1 MKTLH
6 DAVQT
11 ILNELQST
19 LSESS
24 FISERRDYLQLLK
37 MADERKIIFPT
48 QELFD
53 SFASDDHGHSSR
65 RKKHAMVL
73 KRVDREC
80 DIHALRPD
88 LRPYNKIPLPSIEET
103 KNVFSMITTYPVPDD
118 LDIGYLIVWAREELF
133 KLNHKPHSIDEDYL
147 DSMHTIH
154 WFFISNGCKSFDL
167 SLLKEFLLRN
177 GALYSSGIIHR
188 NRWYN
193 DRKAVYILEE
203 IALTGQYSWKYI
215 SSSRFMK
222 IDQSLEQ
229 VHQDFLKHLH
239 IYNLSDATIRNYD
252 IAFKCVICFSGI
264 TSLERLSAF
273 SEHDVRHV
281 TQIFAKRYDKSS
293 LHSMYGRVKKVFQ
306 FLYDTGITSYNWAGS
321 LISPIVMKGHVAG
334 YFSDD
339 SEASLYAS
347 LDLLSLRDKAIC
359 LLAADLGLRDYDI
372 CHLKFE
378 QIDWQR
384 NKLFIVQH
392 KNDEPLVLPLIPE
405 VGNALM
411 DYILNER
418 PVLKQK
424 NPYVFLTAVAPYR
437 RLGHAYIPCRKLLE
451 ISGVEPIQ
459 GVHKGSHLYRD
470 NLVHRMLKNKVKH
483 QVITDSI
490 GHKSK
495 ESDKSYITME
505 PEMLRQCSL
514 GLDLIGPH
522 HWKEGGLLE

>member
-1 MKTLH
+1 MKTIH
-6 DAVQT
+6 EAIQT

-37 MADERKIIFPT
+37 MADERNVVFPT

-53 SFASDDHGHSSR
+53 SFAADDHGHRSR
-65 RKKHAMVL
+65 SKKHAMVL

-88 LRPYNKIPLPSIEET
+88 LRPYNKIPLPSVEET
-103 KNVFSMITTYPVPDD
+103 ETVFSEITTYPVPLS
-118 LDIGYLIVWAREELF
+118 LDIGYLIVRAHEEL
-133 KLNHKPHSIDEDYL
+133 LQLHHKPNSIDDDYL

-154 WFFISNGCKSFDL
+154 WFFINHGHSSFDL
-167 SLLKEFLLRN
+167 SLLKEFLSRN
-177 GALYSSGIIHR
+177 DGLYSSGKIHR

-193 DRKAVYILEE
+193 DRKAAYILEE
-203 IALTGQYSWKYI
+203 IALTGNYSWKYI
-215 SSSRFMK
+215 SSSRFLK

-229 VHQDFLKHLH
+229 IHQDFLKHLH
-239 IYNLSDATIRNYD
+239 SNNLSDETVRNYD
-252 IAFKCVICFSGI
+252 LAFKCVICFSGI
-264 TSLERLSAF
+264 ASLERLSAF
-273 SEHDVRHV
+273 SEDDVRLI
-281 TQIFAKRYDKSS
+281 TQTLAERYDNSS
-293 LHSMYGRVKKVFQ
+293 VHSMYGRVRKVFH

-321 LISPIVMKGHVAG
+321 LVSPVIMKGHAAG
-334 YFSDD
+334 YFSDE

-392 KNDEPLVLPLIPE
+392 KNDEPLVLPLITE

-418 PVLKQK
+418 PTLKQK

-437 RLGHAYIPCRKLLE
+437 RLGHAYLPCRNLIEL
-451 ISGVEPIQ
+451 SGVEPMQ
-459 GVHKGSHLYRD
+459 GKHKGSHLYRD

-522 HWKEGGLLE
+522 CWKEGGLLE